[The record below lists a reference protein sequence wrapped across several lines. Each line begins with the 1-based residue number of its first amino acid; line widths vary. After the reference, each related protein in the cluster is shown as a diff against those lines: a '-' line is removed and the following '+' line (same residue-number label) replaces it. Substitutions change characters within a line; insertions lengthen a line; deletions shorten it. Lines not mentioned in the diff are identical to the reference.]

1 MKNLKVRTKLNLIL
15 TMVILLVV
23 LASVVSIN
31 NMNQVKDKALETI
44 DASSRQSY
52 DDSIKQQVSV
62 VISLLSEIN
71 DEYKAGTYTLD
82 EAKKIAADEV
92 RQMRYG
98 DAGYFW
104 IDQSDG
110 TNVVLLGSD
119 TEGTNRMETQ
129 DADGYQ
135 MVKEII
141 RVAVED
147 GGGYTDYVFPK
158 EGETEPSPKRSYSE
172 YFEPFDWVVGTGNY
186 TDYIDTAIAAQ
197 DEEFSGY
204 AVKKAATMIAACVVM
219 LIIVAIL
226 IAMISRDITKSLK
239 KIKEQFDI
247 IAGGNFAR
255 KMQKTMLKRKDD
267 FGQLANELEK
277 MRESVRSLLAQVK
290 IEAANIDT
298 VVESIDSHVFNLNGE
313 IEDVSATTEQLAAST
328 QETAA
333 SAEQINGMTQ
343 QIEEAARE
351 IAIRAQDGA
360 TEAEEIHQR
369 ATQTKD
375 ETVANRMKVK
385 QMLSEIREGLEKALE
400 DAKVVEQI
408 GVLADSILAITGQ
421 TNLLALNASIE
432 AARAGEAGK
441 GFAVVAEEIRVLA
454 EQSKDAV
461 ANIQAVTEN
470 VNHAVRNLTSDS
482 NRLLDFVDT
491 DIVESF
497 NNFEKMADD
506 YNLDAAKI
514 NDLVSD
520 FSATSEELVAS
531 ITNITQAIDGISS
544 ASNDSA
550 AGTTNIAQKTVS
562 IASGS
567 AEVMKGAKD
576 AESSAE
582 ELRKNVNNF
591 IIEENLSEA

>member
-15 TMVILLVV
+15 TLVILLVV
-23 LASVVSIN
+23 LASAVSIN
-31 NMNQVKDKALETI
+31 NMNQVKDKALDTI

-62 VISLLSEIN
+62 VISLLSEVY
-71 DEYKAGTYTLD
+71 DEYKAGAYTLD

-129 DADGYQ
+129 DAKGYQ

-158 EGETEPSPKRSYSE
+158 VGETKPSPKRAYSE

-186 TDYIDTAIAAQ
+186 IDYIDTAIAAQ
-197 DEEFSGY
+197 DEKFSSY
-204 AVKKAATMIAACVVM
+204 AVKKATTMIVACVAM

-239 KIKEQFDI
+239 KIKDQFDI

-255 KMQKTMLKRKDD
+255 KMQKPMLKRKDD

-385 QMLSEIREGLEKALE
+385 QMLSEIRQGLEKALE

-461 ANIQAVTEN
+461 ANIQSVTEN
-470 VNHAVRNLTSDS
+470 VNHAVKNLTCDS

>member
-15 TMVILLVV
+15 TLVILLVV

-62 VISLLSEIN
+62 VISLLSEVY
-71 DEYKAGTYTLD
+71 DEYKAGAYTLD

-129 DADGYQ
+129 GAEGYQ

-204 AVKKAATMIAACVVM
+204 AVKKAATMIVACVVM

-255 KMQKTMLKRKDD
+255 KMQKPMLKRKDD

-385 QMLSEIREGLEKALE
+385 QMLSEIRQGLEKALE

-408 GVLADSILAITGQ
+408 SVLADSILAITGQ

>member
-255 KMQKTMLKRKDD
+255 KMQKPMLKRKDD